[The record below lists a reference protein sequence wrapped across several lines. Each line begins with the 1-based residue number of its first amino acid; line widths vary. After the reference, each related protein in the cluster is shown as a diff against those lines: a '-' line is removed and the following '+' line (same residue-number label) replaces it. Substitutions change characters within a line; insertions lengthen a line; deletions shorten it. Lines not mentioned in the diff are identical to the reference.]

1 MDAFT
6 TYHVAKIRQRELLDA
21 ARAAHDGAVARK
33 ARRAARRDARL
44 RRETPARAP
53 ASGGAQIV
61 ELPARPTY
69 DDAA

>member
-6 TYHVAKIRQRELLDA
+6 TYHLAKIRQRELLDA
-21 ARAAHDGAVARK
+21 ARAARDGAVASK
-33 ARRAARRDARL
+33 ARRAARRAARL
-44 RRETPARAP
+44 PRDTPARAP
-53 ASGGAQIV
+53 ATGGAQIV

>member
-6 TYHVAKIRQRELLDA
+6 TYHIAKIRQRELLDA
-21 ARAAHDGAVARK
+21 ARDAHDGVAARR
-33 ARRAARRDARL
+33 ARRAARRASRTP
-44 RRETPARAP
+44 REAPARAP
-53 ASGGAQIV
+53 VHGDAQIV